1 MSCALNSISQINDV
15 DKLQA
20 LLKDSASDQQEIVD
34 KGLKF
39 MFFTFYQFLYF
50 INGRVVIYYIYIYI
64 YFLPPHQKTTR
75 KTSPV
80 TERTKS

>member
-39 MFFTFYQFLYF
+39 IFFTFY
-50 INGRVVIYYIYIYI
+50 
-64 YFLPPHQKTTR
+64 
-75 KTSPV
+75 
-80 TERTKS
+80 